1 MANTGYIINTTV
13 RQNFLTGPN
22 SGSAVTGSAFDI
34 DLTVSPFSA
43 SLNGTDYYNRAY
55 EPDICEPGF
64 ETCIVPLLTSLTTG
78 SLKGRFT
85 LSYVT
90 QSSLNPPINITASVS
105 NVPNFSV
112 SESFYATIN
121 GVIPITSSFVSGTVY
136 FRAFTSC
143 SGPDPSPNSDPLSF
157 TYDLL
162 PPPLATGS
170 VNIIFKNNYSSAMEV
185 DIRSLRGN
193 ANYIISPGQSITYDY
208 SNSPTSGA
216 WTSTGKSA
224 DLNITIKGGARSA
237 YGNYIQKITN
247 GIVQTTYTTGGGF
260 ENPTSL
266 NDDSS
271 TFTADSGLNFIVRQL
286 VLPESNTI
294 TTTTFT
300 LLQNNPPSARP
311 SSIFGSVPY
320 PTETDACGSS
330 NVNFREKNYFELNN
344 VLYDN
349 LTDAQ
354 SNTRPVFPY
363 TQNYILVDSA
373 NFIIVNKDGRI
384 QGNGGCTLESISIA
398 SGPFSTQEEACRR
411 SKSLGTNFQYKDNVL
426 VSTAGRALS
435 GRYALYSGTT
445 ERGGTNVIISSGR
458 IIGYESCGTELSDV
472 VYGEGGF
479 PTATYP
485 LDDPANV
492 NPFRLKLVCTYN
504 TFITYSQGPSG
515 TVYYGFNYKGGEYK
529 YVPLGLGTRW
539 VKTTDGTFVN
549 FSGGQIIATADPC

>member
-1 MANTGYIINTTV
+1 MANTGYIINNLV
-13 RQNFLTGPN
+13 RQNFTTGPN
-22 SGSAVTGSAFDI
+22 SGSAVTGSVFDV
-34 DLTVSPFSA
+34 DLTIAPFSA
-43 SLNGTDYYNRAY
+43 SLDGTDYYNRAY
-55 EPDICEPGF
+55 EPDLCEPGF
-64 ETCIVPLLTSLTTG
+64 ETCVVPLLTSLTTG
-78 SLKGRFT
+78 SRRGRFT
-85 LSYVT
+85 ISYVT
-90 QSSLNPPINITASVS
+90 QSSLNPPINITASIS
-105 NVPNFSV
+105 NIPNFSV
-112 SESFYATIN
+112 SESFYTNIN
-121 GVIPITSSFVSGTVY
+121 GVIPITSSFISGTVY

-170 VNIIFKNNYSSAMEV
+170 VNILFKNNYSSAMEV

-247 GIVQTTYTTGGGF
+247 GIVQTTYTTDGGF
-260 ENPTSL
+260 QNPTSL

-271 TFTADSGLNFIVRQL
+271 TFNADSGLNFVIRQL
-286 VLPESNTI
+286 VLPESNT
-294 TTTTFT
+294 TTTTTLT
-300 LLQNNPPSARP
+300 LLQNSPPEARP

-330 NVNFREKNYFELNN
+330 NVNFREKNYYELNN
-344 VLYDN
+344 VLYNN

-354 SNTRPVFPY
+354 SNTRPIFPY
-363 TQNYILVDSA
+363 TQNYILIDLA
-373 NFIIVNKDGRI
+373 TFLIVNKDGRI
-384 QGNGGCTLESISIA
+384 QSSGGCTLESLLIA
-398 SGPFSTQEEACRR
+398 SGPFSTQEEACSRG
-411 SKSLGTNFQYKDNVL
+411 KFTGTSFQYKDNVL
-426 VSTAGRALS
+426 VSSVGRALS
-435 GRYALYSGTT
+435 GRYALYSGTN
-445 ERGGTNVIISSGR
+445 ERGGTNVILSSGR
-458 IIGYESCGTELSDV
+458 IIGYESCGTELSNV
-472 VYGEGGF
+472 TYGEGGF
-479 PTATYP
+479 PTDSYP
-485 LDDPANV
+485 LNDPSNL
-492 NPFRLKLVCTYN
+492 NPLLFQLVCTYN
-504 TFITYSQGPSG
+504 TFITYSLGPSG

-549 FSGGQIIATADPC
+549 FNRGLIIDTADPC